1 MKDFDHIMSVWQEQP
16 KRDQLSVDEA
26 LKQVKKG
33 IVSLNKKLMFNII
46 SMVGAMVAMFLVM
59 MFLVFESW
67 LTYAG
72 IVIMLSTMIVYVA
85 VMIKD
90 YRLINTRDVTINPA
104 EYLQSLK
111 EYQRRR
117 AELYGWLYYIY
128 VLLISA
134 GLSLYMYEVL
144 QLVTPLIRFSAY
156 AVTIAWLLFCTF
168 YLKNRI
174 FKSEQ
179 DKLNL
184 MIDRLVRLQD
194 QFTF

>member
-33 IVSLNKKLMFNII
+33 MGSLNQKMLFNIT
-46 SMVGAMVAMFLVM
+46 SMLAALVAIFFVM
-59 MFLVFESW
+59 IFLVFQSW
-67 LTYAG
+67 VTYAG
-72 IVIMLSTMIVYVA
+72 IAIMLSTMVMYVA

-90 YRLINTRDVTINPA
+90 YRLINKRDVTINPT

-117 AELYGWLYYIY
+117 ADMYGWLYYIY
-128 VLLISA
+128 VLLLSL
-134 GLSLYMYEVL
+134 GLSLYLYEVL
-144 QLVTPLIRFSAY
+144 QLLKPVTRFIAY
-156 AVTIAWLLFCTF
+156 GATIAWLLFCTF
-168 YLKNRI
+168 YLKDRI

-194 QFTF
+194 QFTL